1 MDEKERFGFYEKIYF
16 YELDRKEK
24 LISRLNLPLAM
35 LVAVVS
41 FLSYMLNKAPT
52 THDGASGVFFWIFYL
67 STIITLLLGAR
78 YFWSSWQLKDYDK
91 GLPTLAELDRYRIE
105 AEKHFKQ
112 YGENPDDAETYFRSV
127 IQNYYI
133 EGSTTNTANND
144 KRATLLGSLASY
156 VTLTII
162 LALCSF
168 LPFYIHH
175 HPEANAHEQSETTT
189 ATTTTDEIREKRQR
203 EC

>member
-16 YELDRKEK
+16 YEMDRKEK

-52 THDGASGVFFWIFYL
+52 THDGSSGVFFWIFYFC
-67 STIITLLLGAR
+67 TIVTLLCGAR

-91 GLPTLAELDRYRIE
+91 GLPTLTELERYRE
-105 AEKHFKQ
+105 ASNNHFKI
-112 YGENPDDAETYFRSV
+112 YGENVDDGDTYFRSV

-133 EGSTTNTANND
+133 EGAATNTANND
-144 KRATLLGSLASY
+144 KRAGYLGSLASY

-175 HPEANAHEQSETTT
+175 HTEVIPNEQSETTT
-189 ATTTTDEIREKRQR
+189 ATAATNEICEK
-203 EC
+203 

>member
-16 YELDRKEK
+16 YEMDRKEK

-52 THDGASGVFFWIFYL
+52 THDGPSGVFFWIFYL
-67 STIITLLLGAR
+67 CTIVTLLCGAR

-91 GLPTLAELDRYRIE
+91 GLPTLAELERYRTE
-105 AEKHFKQ
+105 SDKYFAD
-112 YGENPDDAETYFRSV
+112 YGENPDDADTYFRSI
-127 IQNYYI
+127 IQSYYI

-144 KRATLLGSLASY
+144 KRTAYLGSLATY

-168 LPFYIHH
+168 LPFYVHH
-175 HPEANAHEQSETTT
+175 HPEASSNEQSKTTT
-189 ATTTTDEIREKRQR
+189 ATAAANEICEK
-203 EC
+203 

>member
-24 LISRLNLPLAM
+24 LISRLNLPLAI
-35 LVAVVS
+35 LVAITS

-52 THDGASGVFFWIFYL
+52 THDGLSGVFFWIFYFC
-67 STIITLLLGAR
+67 TIVTLLCGAK

-91 GLPTLAELDRYRIE
+91 GLPTLIELERYRE
-105 AEKHFKQ
+105 TSNAHFKVH
-112 YGENPDDAETYFRSV
+112 GVNLDDGDTYFRSV

-133 EGSTTNTANND
+133 EGATTNTANND
-144 KRATLLGSLASY
+144 KRAGYLGSLASY
-156 VTLTII
+156 VTLTIV

-168 LPFYIHH
+168 LPFYLHH
-175 HPEANAHEQSETTT
+175 HPEATSHERTEA
-189 ATTTTDEIREKRQR
+189 ATSAATSDEVREK
-203 EC
+203 

>member
-1 MDEKERFGFYEKIYF
+1 MDEKERFSFYEKIYF
-16 YELDRKEK
+16 YEMDRKEK

-35 LVAVVS
+35 MVAVAS

-52 THDGASGVFFWIFYL
+52 TQDGPSGVFFWIFYL
-67 STIITLLLGAR
+67 FTILLLLCGAR

-91 GLPTLAELDRYRIE
+91 GLPTLIELEKYRE
-105 AEKHFKQ
+105 SSNLHFKT
-112 YGENPDDAETYFRSV
+112 YGKNPDDGDTYFRLV

-133 EGSTTNTANND
+133 EGAATNTANND
-144 KRATLLGSLASY
+144 KRTEYLGSLASY

-175 HPEANAHEQSETTT
+175 HPEVSPNERSETTAT
-189 ATTTTDEIREKRQR
+189 ATAATNEICEK
-203 EC
+203 